1 MGGYDATWTSLSSHP
16 FPQWLWDAKFG
27 IYTHWGLTR
36 CRGMPGTVNTLTEA
50 GMRVFIDRTYGSDMV
65 LTGAGPIRNAQ
76 YVYPEDI
83 AGFSMLGND
92 GDLRWE

>member
-1 MGGYDATWTSLSSHP
+1 
-16 FPQWLWDAKFG
+16 
-27 IYTHWGLTR
+27 
-36 CRGMPGTVNTLTEA
+36 MPGTVNTLTEA

-92 GDLRWE
+92 GDLRWEFDEDGLQVDLPPKVPSDIAVAIRIELVN